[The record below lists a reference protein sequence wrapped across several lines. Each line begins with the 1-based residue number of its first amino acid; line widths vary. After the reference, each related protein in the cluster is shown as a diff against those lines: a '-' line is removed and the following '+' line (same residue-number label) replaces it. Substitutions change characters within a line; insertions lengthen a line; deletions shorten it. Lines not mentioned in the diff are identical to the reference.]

1 MIFNNSWD
9 LYLKDEINKKYFQDM
24 LAELTELYHK
34 EIIFPKKED
43 LFRVFNLEI
52 KDIKIVILGQDPY
65 HGEGEA
71 DGFAFS
77 TRSIKRPPSLRNI
90 FKELYDDMGVIKNN
104 NDLSSWHK
112 EGVFLLNSILAVIKD
127 KPLSLKYLDFEKFTD
142 AVIKTI
148 SENSNNV
155 VFILWGNY
163 AICKRSLINE
173 DKHFVIT
180 SSHPS
185 PFSASKSFLG
195 SRCFSKANNYLK
207 NHHKKEVDFN

>member
-71 DGFAFS
+71 DGLAFS